1 MGTAD
6 RQPHQLAALQ
16 KSWRNDTGRMRRAP
30 PSLVFAVLGQARA
43 DGAISPEAESVVLG
57 DLLREWAL
65 RSTLD
70 TTELCAAQARG
81 KRGPTSPAPVVY
93 PAQAVI

>member
-1 MGTAD
+1 
-6 RQPHQLAALQ
+6 
-16 KSWRNDTGRMRRAP
+16 MRRAS

-43 DGAISPEAESVVLG
+43 DGTISPEAESGLLA
-57 DLLREWAL
+57 DLLKEWAL

-70 TTELCAAQARG
+70 SSEICAAQARPV
-81 KRGPTSPAPVVY
+81 RGRAVPAPVVY